1 MNTTYMNLD
10 LPVVLSTLGPAWATQ
25 INTALTTVDSH
36 DHSTNHGV
44 KITPSGLNINAT
56 LSFGN
61 NVASNVQALAFY
73 SQPAALTSYKE
84 SVQSVGGSL
93 YYINAA
99 GVAVQIT
106 SGNAVNA
113 SVSSSWGVKVPTSY
127 PYTVVSGDFQK
138 MLAIDTTSAR
148 TINLPAA
155 TTTMYVHI
163 KDISGL
169 AATNNITITPNGSDS
184 IEGAVSSY
192 AVDANYAS
200 VNLISDSISAW
211 YVV

>member
-1 MNTTYMNLD
+1 MSTTYMNLD

-25 INTALTTVDSH
+25 LNTALTTIDSH
-36 DHSTNHGV
+36 DHSTSHGV
-44 KITPSGLNINAT
+44 KITPSGLNINAA

-61 NVASNVQALAFY
+61 NVASNVQALTFY
-73 SQPAALTSYKE
+73 SQPAALTTYKE
-84 SVQSVGGSL
+84 SIQSVGGSL
-93 YYINAA
+93 FYINAA

-106 SGNAVNA
+106 SGSAVNA
-113 SVSSSWGVKVPTSY
+113 SVSSSWGVKVPVSY

-138 MLAIDTTSAR
+138 MIAVDTTSAR

-163 KDISGL
+163 KDISGS
-169 AATNNITITPNGSDS
+169 AATNNITITPSGSDS

-192 AVDANYAS
+192 LVDANYAS
-200 VNLISDSISAW
+200 VNLISDGISAW